1 MHWAIIP
8 QNQGNANMA
17 VSDYSTTPGSN
28 VTISGINI
36 AEGCAPANIN
46 NAIRQIMADVKT
58 EFTGLPAVTGKL
70 DAAGGVFTGAQPIY
84 TGRGAYL
91 HHSASTLSSG
101 RVSILTEGSANP
113 TSPSEGDIVLF
124 YTP

>member
-1 MHWAIIP
+1 
-8 QNQGNANMA
+8 MA

-28 VTISGINI
+28 TTISGINI

-46 NAIRQIMADVKT
+46 NAIRQIMADVKA
-58 EFTGLPAVTGKL
+58 EFTGLPVVTGKL
-70 DAAGGVFTGAQPIY
+70 DAAGGVFTGTQPIY

-91 HHSASTLSSG
+91 HHNDSANTSG
-101 RVSILTEGSANP
+101 RVYLLPTGSANP
-113 TSPSEGDIVLF
+113 ASPSNGDVVLF